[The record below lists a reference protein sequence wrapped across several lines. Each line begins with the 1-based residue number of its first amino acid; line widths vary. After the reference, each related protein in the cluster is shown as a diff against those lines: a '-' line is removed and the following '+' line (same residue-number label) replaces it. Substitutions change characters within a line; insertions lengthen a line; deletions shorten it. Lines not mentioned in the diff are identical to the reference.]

1 MVALGRG
8 LGGKEGD
15 QRPGPPGTHQTTIPN
30 PAAATVTAQPPAAAS
45 GPRIA
50 GRPRSRSGTPAAT
63 IPPTCSGD
71 ADQFAWSGV
80 GAMRGRAHGHDVS
93 RRARAAAP
101 RSASRRAARSHRV
114 RWPARRTSGRA
125 ASDRPATAAS
135 RWRKP
140 CPLLVVTNGTN
151 GGSSRSVQPFS
162 RSRSRA
168 PARSNHGVPPA
179 DSAHSWT
186 TAGTA
191 RTATRR
197 PGRCRAA
204 PRTTWTRR

>member
-1 MVALGRG
+1 VYELSLGLEGMGPSLPGCGRIYYIGQGPPAYAAKSGGIG
-8 LGGKEGD
+8 LGG
-15 QRPGPPGTHQTTIPN
+15 
-30 PAAATVTAQPPAAAS
+30 
-45 GPRIA
+45 
-50 GRPRSRSGTPAAT
+50 RSSTLIRYALGTPAARCDRTGSST
-63 IPPTCSGD
+63 I
-71 ADQFAWSGV
+71 AWSGV
-80 GAMRGRAHGHDVS
+80 CAMRGRKHGHGVS
-93 RRARAAAP
+93 RLARAAAP